1 MTMQLDPETRQ
12 RVLLKALGL
21 LMIIVGVSM
30 LSNLWA
36 HRCSIEAS
44 PAAFEEVFIAGSP
57 SAATARTCL
66 KKNRICCTG
75 ASCVRVSALNDATG
89 VELALSENLTDERSN
104 ALAGKPCRRLCR
116 R

>member
-1 MTMQLDPETRQ
+1 MTMKLDPETRQ
-12 RVLLKALGL
+12 RVLLKALGV

-36 HRCSIEAS
+36 YRCSIEAS
-44 PAAFEEVFIAGSP
+44 PAAFEEVLVAGSP
-57 SAATARTCL
+57 SAATAPACL

-75 ASCVRVSALNDATG
+75 ASCVRVSALNDAIG
-89 VELALSENLTDERSN
+89 VERALYENLTDERSN
-104 ALAGKPCRRLCR
+104 VLARKPCRRSCR